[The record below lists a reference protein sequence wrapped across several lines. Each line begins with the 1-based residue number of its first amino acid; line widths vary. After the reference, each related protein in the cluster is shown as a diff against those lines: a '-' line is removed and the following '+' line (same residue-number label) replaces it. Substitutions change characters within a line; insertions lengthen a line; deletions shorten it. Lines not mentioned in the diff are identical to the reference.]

1 MRGLVLMGKPWLS
14 PGGQGRS
21 PDPGVGAD
29 WLWGLAESLS
39 LAVSQFPLLRSE
51 RVGLSAAQPLGRWC
65 KGWWARPGL
74 KLPAPVCWVAR
85 VGLSPVT
92 FLYLSTVKCGKSLP
106 SEALAESLQFSAL
119 PSEPTF
125 WVRLWLSS
133 EVEQPCPGRFGGQ
146 HQCQGTWGFLI
157 PPRLGS
163 AQGPVRWKPSWSQ
176 KPSTQPCGRRE
187 RRSCH
192 PLLPA
197 GRGACWGRG
206 APTARRPRF
215 PEQPWPVG
223 HTGV

>member
-125 WVRLWLSS
+125 WVRLWLSR
-133 EVEQPCPGRFGGQ
+133 EVEQPVPRAIWWPAPVSGHMGVPDPPQAWECPGAGQ
-146 HQCQGTWGFLI
+146 METILEPEALHPAMR
-157 PPRLGS
+157 PP
-163 AQGPVRWKPSWSQ
+163 
-176 KPSTQPCGRRE
+176 
-187 RRSCH
+187 
-192 PLLPA
+192 
-197 GRGACWGRG
+197 
-206 APTARRPRF
+206 
-215 PEQPWPVG
+215 
-223 HTGV
+223 

>member
-74 KLPAPVCWVAR
+74 KLPAPVGWVAR

-106 SEALAESLQFSAL
+106 SEALAEKPA
-119 PSEPTF
+119 
-125 WVRLWLSS
+125 VLSFAI
-133 EVEQPCPGRFGGQ
+133 RA
-146 HQCQGTWGFLI
+146 HI
-157 PPRLGS
+157 LGS
-163 AQGPVRWKPSWSQ
+163 PLVVERGGTAGAQGDLVASTSVRAHGGS
-176 KPSTQPCGRRE
+176 
-187 RRSCH
+187 
-192 PLLPA
+192 
-197 GRGACWGRG
+197 
-206 APTARRPRF
+206 
-215 PEQPWPVG
+215 
-223 HTGV
+223 